1 MKQMNPSHRKIAP
14 EKETT
19 KKQSLRISISSLIRQ
34 FVLTPPLHGQCL
46 GIGKTRI
53 IVKIVRLFLFRNLS
67 SERQVKARNPDAS
80 SGVGRYETGTFKT
93 PVFWGPIATRK
104 TTRFSVRDAKCKRR
118 DPPCTELHGRY
129 RRPKQL
135 ARNAKN
141 PKQPSELKVE
151 SRAVLR
157 TGQDP
162 NVWVFSLCFVIV
174 RKIRSLV
181 LRVVMANA
189 PTAQKRLY
197 RRER

>member
-1 MKQMNPSHRKIAP
+1 MNTSHRKIAP

-53 IVKIVRLFLFRNLS
+53 IVKIVRLFFRDLS
-67 SERQVKARNPDAS
+67 SERQVKARNPTAS

-104 TTRFSVRDAKCKRR
+104 TTRFSVRDEKCKRR
-118 DPPCTELHGRY
+118 DPPCTELQGRY
-129 RRPKQL
+129 KLPKQL

-141 PKQPSELKVE
+141 PGKT
-151 SRAVLR
+151 RVLQR
-157 TGQDP
+157 RGQEP
-162 NVWVFSLCFVIV
+162 NFLMFSQCF
-174 RKIRSLV
+174 
-181 LRVVMANA
+181 
-189 PTAQKRLY
+189 
-197 RRER
+197 